1 MMFLRLEIRCFNK
14 NKKINLKLYFNFKNE
29 IFKLF
34 LFAVKFAEISSL
46 KHSKNLFCEALI

>member
-14 NKKINLKLYFNFKNE
+14 NKKINLKLYFNLKNE